1 MINTNRRHANRRAW
15 TLVLVLLISSLLAG
29 CTDNEPPE
37 SGPTMPEPG
46 TIEGQVLDDAG
57 LPVPDATV
65 RLLHSTHNATT
76 GTNGDFR
83 MGDVGPGPAVLVAT
97 KSGYST
103 QTQRGNLTP
112 GDRIFVEF
120 NLQEGPRADPRH
132 ETLVFDGLIPC
143 GLVAGLS
150 CGPLVEGEMPRHHF
164 EVDPGLAGI
173 VLELQWSATEP
184 VAQTLRLDAT
194 AATPQACG
202 EMFATGTGGSVL
214 QIQDTQG
221 FPIAGGHLCALV
233 LPEEDAAFQ
242 QEYTLYVTLF
252 YHAEPD
258 SGFTAI
264 E

>member
-1 MINTNRRHANRRAW
+1 MNPNRTTFILT
-15 TLVLVLLISSLLAG
+15 TLLLLPGLLAG
-29 CTDNEPPE
+29 CTQNEPDPE
-37 SGPTMPEPG
+37 DEPPTPDPG

-57 LPVPDATV
+57 LPVPDAAIT
-65 RLLHSTHNATT
+65 LLHSAHNATT
-76 GTNGDFR
+76 GTGGAFR
-83 MGDVGPGPAVLVAT
+83 MTEVEPGPAVLVAAKT
-97 KSGYST
+97 GYST
-103 QTQRGNLTP
+103 QTQRGNLTA

-120 NLQEGPRADPRH
+120 VLQAGPQSNPRH
-132 ETLVFDGLIPC
+132 ETLVFDGLMPC

-150 CGPLVEGEMPRHHF
+150 CGPLVEAEMPRHHF

-173 VLELQWSATEP
+173 VVELQWSATEP
-184 VAQTLRLDAT
+184 VAQKLRLDAT

-202 EMFATGTGGSVL
+202 EVFATRTGQSVL
-214 QIQDTQG
+214 RIQDTEG

-258 SGFTAI
+258 SDFTAI
-264 E
+264 A